1 MRWRVMCRDGSAVEV
16 DVVLVVFLA
25 AAFLLGVLRGA
36 VRQLIVLGAWIVIFL
51 VSAYLRPLV
60 GDWIASNRVD
70 LSREYVDMV
79 AWLISFLV
87 LFTLAVAI
95 IEIGGST
102 IHLTQ
107 RVAIDEV
114 LGGFLCLGAALL
126 TVASVAIILD
136 SYYGGNPPVG
146 APEIDIVRELHS
158 ALARSAIIGQMHES
172 LIPGLV
178 ALLGPLLPQDI
189 RAVYA

>member
-1 MRWRVMCRDGSAVEV
+1 VEV
-16 DVVLVVFLA
+16 DVVLVVFFA

-36 VRQLIVLGAWIVIFL
+36 VRQLIVLGAWLVIFL

-70 LSREYVDMV
+70 LTREYVDML
-79 AWLISFLV
+79 AWLITFLV
-87 LFTLAVAI
+87 LFALALAI

-107 RVAIDEV
+107 RVAVDEV
-114 LGGFLCLGAALL
+114 LGGFLALGVAILV
-126 TVASVAIILD
+126 VASIAIILD
-136 SYYGGNPPVG
+136 SYYAGPPQVG
-146 APEIDIVRELHS
+146 AAEVDIIRELHN
-158 ALARSAIIGQMHES
+158 ALQRSAIVQQMHQS

-178 ALLGPLLPQDI
+178 AILGPLLPQSI